1 MSLRFQRLLLIL
13 LTLIIILSAVLLILY
28 NTRENI
34 SYFYTPS
41 EIDNS
46 KIVTNKTMRIGGFV
60 ENGSFNKIS
69 SSSFK
74 FRITDEKASILVTF
88 NGILP
93 DLFREG
99 QGAVIEGT
107 FVNNNVFNATN
118 VFAKHDE
125 NYMPAS
131 IKEDL
136 KDTGYWNKKYK

>member
-1 MSLRFQRLLLIL
+1 MSLRLQRLLLIL
-13 LTLIIILSAVLLILY
+13 LTLAIILSAVLLILY

-34 SYFYTPS
+34 SFFYTPS
-41 EIDNS
+41 EI
-46 KIVTNKTMRIGGFV
+46 NKSDIMIDKTIRIGGFV
-60 ENGSFNKIS
+60 ENDSFKKIS

-99 QGAVIEGT
+99 QGAVIEGN
-107 FVNNNVFNATN
+107 FLNNDVFNATN

-131 IKEDL
+131 IKENL

>member
-1 MSLRFQRLLLIL
+1 MSLRFQRLLLIF
-13 LTLIIILSAVLLILY
+13 LTLVILLSAVLLILY
-28 NTRENI
+28 NTRENV

-41 EIDNS
+41 EINKSDMIIN
-46 KIVTNKTMRIGGFV
+46 KIIRIGGFV
-60 ENGSFNKIS
+60 ENDSFKKIS
-69 SSSFK
+69 SSSIK

-107 FVNNNVFNATN
+107 FDNNVFNATN

-131 IKEDL
+131 IKEGL
-136 KDTGYWNKKYK
+136 RDTGYWNKKYK